1 MAKRGKR
8 RPFVRR
14 PNPQQRNEE
23 AARDQQRLNTAARD
37 LAGMMNAEQ
46 LSGELAVREW
56 RLEEADRMAQLE
68 PGPGTLA
75 RYRASRFECDAARAA
90 VELAREQGPGA

>member
-23 AARDQQRLNTAARD
+23 SARDQQRLRTAARD
-37 LAGMMNAEQ
+37 LVGAMSTEQ
-46 LSGELAVREW
+46 LSGELAIREW
-56 RLEEADRMAQLE
+56 RLQETDRMAQLE

-75 RYRASRFECDAARAA
+75 RYRASRFECEAARAA
-90 VELAREQGPGA
+90 IEIAREQSAGA

>member
-1 MAKRGKR
+1 MARRAKR
-8 RPFVRR
+8 RPFFRR

-23 AARDQQRLNTAARD
+23 AARDQQRLRAAARD
-37 LAGMMNAEQ
+37 LAGSMTDAQ

-56 RLEEADRMAQLE
+56 RLDEADRLAQLE

-75 RYRASRFECDAARAA
+75 RYRTCRFECEAARAA
-90 VELAREQGPGA
+90 VALARERGAEA